1 MFGDHQPSIE
11 TEFYEEIMK
20 KKQSDWEL
28 NDIQKRYVTPF
39 VIWANYDIEE
49 GQDVVL
55 SNNYLENLVLKQAG
69 IDLPLYNQYI
79 EKVSDTIPAMN
90 VNGYM
95 DQSGTWHKYDDEK
108 GNINKLLE
116 NYEYLQYGYY
126 SDSDKDTMRKLFH
139 MAK

>member
-1 MFGDHQPSIE
+1 MSACSKRILSVGG
-11 TEFYEEIMK
+11 K
-20 KKQSDWEL
+20 KNK
-28 NDIQKRYVTPF
+28 KRRQESLTAPKR
-39 VIWANYDIEE
+39 
-49 GQDVVL
+49 
-55 SNNYLENLVLKQAG
+55 LKQGAVG
-69 IDLPLYNQYI
+69 IQF
-79 EKVSDTIPAMN
+79 MN

-95 DQSGTWHKYDDEK
+95 DQSGTWHKYDDEQ